1 MIYQSYGKCW
11 FYWFKARYRPHRY
24 LGTFAQFR
32 LIARLPSH
40 KQNTFIFYQSVDMIS
55 DVKYIHSRKNI
66 CHKEKCN
73 YYVPSQNCTSH
84 WKKKKYKSRDI
95 YSAKKLKMELKDQPY
110 EKKILQLWFK
120 GMNMKKKEEI
130 NGEKFITNSN
140 FKCSLVRG
148 ANGSL
153 VINRFLL
160 VAVPKCTRLWT
171 FFLGQPTKSIT
182 FVYKTVLRI
191 RIFYLWRQYERKNE
205 GITLQL
211 WFRTM

>member
-1 MIYQSYGKCW
+1 MVPSGV
-11 FYWFKARYRPHRY
+11 
-24 LGTFAQFR
+24 TFASKIKR
-32 LIARLPSH
+32 E
-40 KQNTFIFYQSVDMIS
+40 YIS
-55 DVKYIHSRKNI
+55 GWFLSEKYIHDRKIFTRWRNVI
-66 CHKEKCN
+66 IMCRPKIVRHIEI
-73 YYVPSQNCTSH
+73 
-84 WKKKKYKSRDI
+84 KKKYKSRDI

-148 ANGSL
+148 ASGSL
-153 VINRFLL
+153 VVNGSPL